1 MTSSEKKI
9 YFVSDCHFGIPDRKS
24 SLVREKKFIDWL
36 EMIKPEAEEIYILGD
51 LFDFWFEYKTVI
63 PKGYARLLG
72 KLAELTECGIKI
84 HLFTGNH
91 DMWMFRYFK
100 EELGIDIFR
109 KPVVKEINGLKIMLG
124 HGDGLG
130 PGDYGYKF
138 IKKIFASKLCQ
149 WLYAR
154 LHPNFAIGL
163 GLFFSRRS
171 RLARGEND
179 LVFKGE
185 DSECLIVYAK
195 EMIKKEHCD
204 LFIFGHRHLPLDL
217 KIGADTRYI
226 NLGDWLV
233 HFSYAELAGK
243 NFSLKKF

>member
-1 MTSSEKKI
+1 M
-9 YFVSDCHFGIPDRKS
+9 SDCHFGIPDRKS

-36 EMIKPEAEEIYILGD
+36 EMIKPDAEEIYIMGD

-109 KPVVKEINGLKIMLG
+109 KPVVKEINGLKILMG

-130 PGDYGYKF
+130 PGGYGYKF
-138 IKKIFASKLCQ
+138 IKRIFASKICQ

-185 DSECLIVYAK
+185 ESESLIVYAK
-195 EMIKKEHCD
+195 EMIKKEHYD

-217 KIGADTRYI
+217 KIGENTRYI

-233 HFSYAELAGK
+233 HFSYAELVEK

>member
-1 MTSSEKKI
+1 MTGTNNKI
-9 YFVSDCHFGIPDRKS
+9 YFVSDCHFGIPDYQS

-36 EMIKPEAEEIYILGD
+36 EMIRADASEIYILGD

-63 PKGYARLLG
+63 PKGYTRLLG
-72 KLAELTECGIKI
+72 KLAELTDSGIKI

-91 DMWMFRYFK
+91 DMWMFGYFPQ
-100 EELGIDIFR
+100 ELGIDIIR
-109 KPVVKEINGLKIMLG
+109 KPLVKELNGLKVMIG

-130 PGDYGYKF
+130 PGDHGYKL
-138 IKKIFASKLCQ
+138 IKRIFANKICQ

-163 GLFFSRRS
+163 GLHFSRRS

-179 LVFKGE
+179 LIYKGE
-185 DSECLIVYAK
+185 DGERQIIFAK
-195 EMIKKEHCD
+195 EKIKTEHFD
-204 LFIFGHRHLPLDL
+204 LFVFGHRHLPLDL
-217 KIGADTRYI
+217 KIAENTRYI

-233 HFSYAELAGK
+233 HFSYAVLDGK
-243 NFSLKKF
+243 NFMLTNF